1 VVYEALKDKL
11 SVFGNYMN
19 GFNNIS
25 GVDINSNPFK
35 PEYANQM
42 EFGVKGDL
50 FNHRLAGTVSYYDIR
65 VDNVLR
71 TNPDDSNYSIQDG
84 TQLSKGVEVELTA
97 NPFNGMN
104 IVAGYAY
111 NESKYSNADPSVNGL
126 RPALSGPQRMLN
138 FWLSYRIPA
147 GKYQGLG
154 AGFGGNM
161 GSSSYQTNTQ
171 TAKVIIPSYQLFDA
185 TVYYDQ
191 PKFRVGIKVDNLTSE
206 KAWSV
211 RLTPQSP
218 ARVFANF
225 TLKF

>member
-1 VVYEALKDKL
+1 
-11 SVFGNYMN
+11 
-19 GFNNIS
+19 
-25 GVDINSNPFK
+25 
-35 PEYANQM
+35 
-42 EFGVKGDL
+42 
-50 FNHRLAGTVSYYDIR
+50 
-65 VDNVLR
+65 
-71 TNPDDSNYSIQDG
+71 
-84 TQLSKGVEVELTA
+84 
-97 NPFNGMN
+97 
-104 IVAGYAY
+104 
-111 NESKYSNADPSVNGL
+111 
-126 RPALSGPQRMLN
+126 MLN

-218 ARVFANF
+218 ARVLANF